1 MKLSVYTILMPEFSL
16 EEIGQFLSQTGY
28 DGMELRVLEIS
39 PEQKK
44 KGYCFA
50 GDFKNDI
57 NPKNLRE
64 KVPLVKSVCDKYKIQ
79 VCGIGTYVKCFEL
92 DVIEELCRNLKT
104 LGCRT
109 FRVIMPPYPGDTR
122 DRNQMFTDTVKT
134 LADVEKLCKKYD
146 TKFLLETHMNMI
158 VASATATHRIIS
170 NFDPKYA
177 GVIFDPG
184 NMVFEGFENYKQG
197 IQLLGK
203 YLAHVH
209 VKNYQWEVKET
220 TPEGMKIWQPKPCL
234 LWEGVANLKVFA
246 EELKLSGY
254 DGWVSCEDFYITGD
268 NRKKLQDDFK
278 FMNSVF
284 NGK

>member
-16 EEIGQFLSQTGY
+16 EEIGQFLSETGY

-39 PEQKK
+39 PEQKT
-44 KGYCFA
+44 KGYIFA
-50 GDFKNDI
+50 GDFKNDV

-64 KVPLVKSVCDKYKIQ
+64 KAPLVKAVCDKYKIK

-92 DVIEELCRNLKT
+92 DVIEELCRNLKP

-109 FRVIMPPYPGDTR
+109 FRVIMPPYPNDTR
-122 DRNQMFTDTVKT
+122 DRNQMFEETKKALEEIVKI
-134 LADVEKLCKKYD
+134 VKKYD
-146 TKFLLETHMNMI
+146 AKVLIETHMNMI
-158 VASATATHRIIS
+158 TASASATYRLVS
-170 NFDPKYA
+170 NFDPNHV

-209 VKNYQWEVKET
+209 VKNYQWHIKET
-220 TPEGMKIWQPKPCL
+220 TLDGMIIWAPKPCL
-234 LWEGVANLKVFA
+234 LWEGVANLKQFA
-246 EELKLSGY
+246 EDLKQSGY
-254 DGWVSCEDFYITGD
+254 DGWVSCEDFLVTGD
-268 NRKKLQDDFK
+268 NRKKLADDFK
-278 FMNSVF
+278 FMNKIF